1 MALRFAHLQF
11 TTTRS
16 EMKVSS
22 FLRGATTALFIAAS
36 ALLPV
41 SANAQS
47 APAGGLAEKWMFT
60 ATLYGW
66 VPTIDGKVNF
76 AEDRGSTGIHA
87 SMSDVLTHLRMTFQ
101 GTLDAHN
108 GRWGMFTDVVYVDV
122 AGVKSNERDF
132 SIGNIG
138 IPATATADL
147 DLTIKA
153 LVWTVAGEYRVA
165 SDPAWTV
172 DVLGGAR
179 LLQMKPRLG
188 YSITGDIGGIVL
200 PGGRSGS
207 KQVDES
213 VWDGI
218 VGVKGRYT
226 FGDDRKW
233 YAPFYLDVGTGQT
246 QLTWQIAGGIGYSYN
261 WGSVFAMWR
270 YLDYNFASGK
280 KLEDITMNGPMLGV
294 AFRW

>member
-200 PGGRSGS
+200 PGRRKRLGRDRRSQGPLHFWGRS
-207 KQVDES
+207 QV
-213 VWDGI
+213 VRA
-218 VGVKGRYT
+218 VLPRCRYRT
-226 FGDDRKW
+226 N
-233 YAPFYLDVGTGQT
+233 ATDVADCWRNRLFL
-246 QLTWQIAGGIGYSYN
+246 QLG
-261 WGSVFAMWR
+261 FCLR
-270 YLDYNFASGK
+270 D
-280 KLEDITMNGPMLGV
+280 V
-294 AFRW
+294 AVS